1 MCDALR
7 VVMGR
12 RLDIHKILHAWLC
25 YDTIL
30 QFSVKRIEID
40 LDKHFKTLPNRCDVC
55 DLPCLLCVQRHRT
68 YAMLSVHGHSMMPCH
83 SPTPKLPPI
92 AFASLISAS
101 SRAVKSSPRTFLAH
115 HPGDNGS
122 SSYSSSLLLSS
133 SSPFLP
139 LSPSLPL

>member
-40 LDKHFKTLPNRCDVC
+40 LDKHFKNLVPVVMFVVRLLCHAHRLAC
-55 DLPCLLCVQRHRT
+55 YPPSSCLLAR
-68 YAMLSVHGHSMMPCH
+68 PCCH
-83 SPTPKLPPI
+83 MIFPAIEEKNK
-92 AFASLISAS
+92 LISS
-101 SRAVKSSPRTFLAH
+101 EMLEKKMDRMTRPKRGEELFS
-115 HPGDNGS
+115 DEDD
-122 SSYSSSLLLSS
+122 
-133 SSPFLP
+133 
-139 LSPSLPL
+139 